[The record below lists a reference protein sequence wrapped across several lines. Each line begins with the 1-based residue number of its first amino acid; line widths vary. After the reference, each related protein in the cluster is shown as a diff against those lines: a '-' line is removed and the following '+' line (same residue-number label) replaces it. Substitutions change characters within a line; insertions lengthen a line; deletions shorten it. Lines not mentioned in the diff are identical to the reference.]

1 MIETTRDRR
10 DVGLRFAANYD
21 SLILNRFVNISSAET
36 EWELVLRDLPEGTD
50 KWLNYKILCRLTH
63 TW

>member
-1 MIETTRDRR
+1 MLTWLLHDISSYEYFAAVLRSLMIETTRDRR

-36 EWELVLRDLPEGTD
+36 E
-50 KWLNYKILCRLTH
+50 
-63 TW
+63 